1 MANNHSSKRHAGG
14 QSRTDAGG
22 RLIPIVEPEV
32 THTIGLV
39 APQREPMTPLLT
51 ALVAEARK
59 LALNTSRPQ

>member
-1 MANNHSSKRHAGG
+1 MLADNLGLTPAVRS
-14 QSRTDAGG
+14 
-22 RLIPIVEPEV
+22 IPIVEPEV